1 MRASSPRKP
10 RGPFARPSLVPAV
23 AMIPRETQDP
33 VDEARLIR
41 EIREG
46 RPELF
51 EYFVR
56 QYQRKITRIAYRF
69 LRDEGEADCAAQE
82 SFLRAYQSLGDFREG
97 AAFET
102 WLTRI
107 CINWC
112 KDRLKRRRLVVYFHQ
127 GPAPREDE
135 DAPSPE
141 DAAAHPAPSPEHR
154 AAGREIR
161 DRLRQ
166 ALDALSPRQRS
177 IFVMK
182 HFEEMSIPEIADST
196 GLDVGTVKS
205 HLFRASHK
213 IRERLA
219 ALRG

>member
-1 MRASSPRKP
+1 
-10 RGPFARPSLVPAV
+10 
-23 AMIPRETQDP
+23 MIPRETQAP
-33 VDEARLIR
+33 VDEGRLIR
-41 EIREG
+41 EIRAG
-46 RPELF
+46 REELF
-51 EYFVR
+51 EYFVS

-82 SFLRAYQSLGDFREG
+82 SFLRAYQNLGDFREG

-127 GPAPREDE
+127 APARDDEDE
-135 DAPSPE
+135 SSPE
-141 DAAAHPAPSPEHR
+141 DLAAHPAPSPERR

-161 DRLRQ
+161 ERLSG
-166 ALDALSPRQRS
+166 AMDSLSPRQLS

-182 HFEEMSIPEIADST
+182 HFEEMSIPEIAEST
-196 GLDVGTVKS
+196 GLDVGTIKS
-205 HLFRASHK
+205 HLFRAAQK

-219 ALRG
+219 AFHR